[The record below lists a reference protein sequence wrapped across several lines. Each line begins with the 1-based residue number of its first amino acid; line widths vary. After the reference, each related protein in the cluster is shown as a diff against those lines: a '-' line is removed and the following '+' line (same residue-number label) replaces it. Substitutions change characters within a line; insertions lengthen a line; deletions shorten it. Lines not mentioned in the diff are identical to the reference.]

1 MALKDTFL
9 GCELR
14 QAANMSAADSHI
26 TFELTNH
33 RRKEKQ
39 KQVEKIWHEKELGK
53 KVREALEPHYYAAMD
68 TWVNVFSL

>member
-39 KQVEKIWHEKELGK
+39 KQVEKNLTRERIGEES
-53 KVREALEPHYYAAMD
+53 REALKPHYYIAMD
-68 TWVNVFSL
+68 T